1 MSSVAIMREL
11 LVNWA
16 PLTALVPAGRI
27 FAGTIPQSNTTFPA
41 ISIKEVS
48 SNEIATVAREGATT
62 TNRSRVQVTVVAKS
76 MATQKATLKAAKLG
90 GGTHRGVVA
99 GYNVMSVLPE
109 GVGPDLNNL
118 DDDGIYEQS
127 RDFMVTFVEPN

>member
-16 PLTALVPAGRI
+16 PLTALVPTGRI
-27 FAGTIPQSNTTFPA
+27 VAGIIPQNTVLPA
-41 ISIKEVS
+41 VSIHEIS
-48 SNEIATVAREGATT
+48 SNEIGTVAREGATT

-76 MATQKATLKAAKLG
+76 LGAQKAIIKAAKLG